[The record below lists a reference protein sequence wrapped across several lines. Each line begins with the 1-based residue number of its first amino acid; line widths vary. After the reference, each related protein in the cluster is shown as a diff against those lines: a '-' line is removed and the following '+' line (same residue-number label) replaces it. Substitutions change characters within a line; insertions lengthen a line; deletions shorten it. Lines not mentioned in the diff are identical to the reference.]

1 MNSNFHAVSLS
12 EWLHHL
18 ENGVAGGYIEMGLAR
33 VESVRKQ
40 MQLEP
45 NCPVIV
51 VAGTNGK
58 GSVCAYL
65 TQIYKEAGYRV
76 GTLTSPHLLYFN
88 ERIAVNGQPVTD
100 AEIISAFESIEAAR
114 GHTILTYFEFNT
126 LAAVM
131 IFNRQQTDIMILE
144 VGLGGRLDAVN
155 IFDANVSV
163 ITSVD
168 LDHETYLGNTIE
180 KVAYEKAGVMRTGK
194 PTVFG
199 QTDVPVSLQNYAQSI
214 GANLLI
220 YGKDFACINQ
230 DKSKWTFD
238 FGCQNVTGLS
248 DLHRAYNLPIPALS
262 GSFQLSNAACAIAAV
277 ECLGEQLPVDV
288 EAVKQGLIKVKL
300 LGRFQILSEYPTVIL
315 DVGHNPHAA
324 RALRDSLKT
333 LPVANKQLAVF
344 SMLADKDIDTVLGI
358 MNDQIDKW
366 YIAPLSLP
374 RGLNIEK
381 LQENFVKYDIN
392 QISVF
397 DNICIAY
404 QEALSHASVNDR
416 IVVFGS
422 FHTVADIMAFLQM
435 NAETHPEQRRLV

>member
-1 MNSNFHAVSLS
+1 MSNNFHAISLE

-18 ENGVAGGYIEMGLAR
+18 ENGVAGGHIEMGLTR

-40 MQLEP
+40 MQLVP

-76 GTLTSPHLLYFN
+76 GTLTSPHMLYFN

-100 AEIISAFESIEAAR
+100 AEIVSAFESIEEAR

-126 LAAVM
+126 LAAVT

-155 IFDANVSV
+155 IFDADVSV

-180 KVAYEKAGVMRTGK
+180 KIAYEKAGVMRTGK

-199 QTDVPVSLQNYAQSI
+199 QTDVPVSLQNYAQCINS
-214 GANLLI
+214 NLLI
-220 YGKDFACINQ
+220 YGKDFACIHQ
-230 DKSKWTFD
+230 DISQWILGFQP
-238 FGCQNVTGLS
+238 QNFTGLFS
-248 DLHRAYNLPIPALS
+248 IYCEYNLPKPALS
-262 GSFQLSNAACAIAAV
+262 GDFQLSNAACAIAAV
-277 ECLGEQLPVDV
+277 ECLGDQLPVEV
-288 EAVKQGLIKVKL
+288 ETIKQGLVKVKL
-300 LGRFQILSEYPTVIL
+300 SGRFQILSEHPTIIL

-333 LPVANKQLAVF
+333 LPKANKQLAVF
-344 SMLADKDIDTVLGI
+344 SILADKDIDAVLDI
-358 MNDQIDKW
+358 MNDQFDKW
-366 YIAPLSLP
+366 FIAPLSLP
-374 RGLNIEK
+374 RGLRMAK
-381 LQENFVKYDIN
+381 LQDNFAKHDIN
-392 QISVF
+392 QIYVF
-397 DNICIAY
+397 DNICAAY
-404 QEALSHASVNDR
+404 QAALSQAGENDR

-422 FHTVADIMAFLQM
+422 FHTVADIMASLK
-435 NAETHPEQRRLV
+435 